1 MIQKFI
7 NYCKDF
13 FTLDYLFKISVICLL
28 AGCFKANISL
38 ESHYS
43 LGLITGIAI
52 SVVNNIHITKLNK
65 K

>member
-1 MIQKFI
+1 MINQFI
-7 NYCKDF
+7 NYCKNF
-13 FTLDYLFKISVICLL
+13 FTFDYLFKISVICLL
-28 AGCFKANISL
+28 TSCFKSNISL

-52 SVVNNIHITKLNK
+52 SIVNNIHISKLNK